1 MGLIKDRVKDSS
13 QPGPVDQRVV
23 RDVGLMFFGARTLVT
38 RHGPTGEAQFRL
50 WCQADDHGGY
60 FTAKVDI
67 RPGDLVTIP
76 LDQGGTTQRIVDT
89 ITAALNGRTRAS
101 WRIPTGAP
109 HALGLTDLHPAVRAA
124 AEQLYRDGHY
134 ARAVAEA
141 FKAIEL
147 AVRDRVPTAGTG
159 AGALGK
165 AFADN
170 GPIDVRRHPGQ
181 TGADEQSGFRHLFM
195 GAAGA
200 LRNPRVHEA
209 VDDDPLSA
217 LEHLAVASLLLRRL
231 DTARTGQPAQ
241 RAASPDA
248 APKEE
253 RPPPS
258 AGLGPLRNQDAPDDD
273 Q

>member
-1 MGLIKDRVKDSS
+1 MIFGTRVT
-13 QPGPVDQRVV
+13 VI
-23 RDVGLMFFGARTLVT
+23 
-38 RHGPTGEAQFRL
+38 RHDLTGQTQFRL
-50 WCQADDHGGY
+50 WCQFDDQGGY
-60 FTAKVDI
+60 FTAKADI
-67 RPGDLVTIP
+67 RPGDHVTIP
-76 LDQGGTTQRIVDT
+76 LNQGGTTQRIVDT
-89 ITAALNGRTRAS
+89 VTPALNGRTRAT

-109 HALGLTDLHPAVRAA
+109 HALSLTDLHPAVRAA

-181 TGADEQSGFRHLFM
+181 TGADEQAGFRHLFM

-200 LRNPRVHEA
+200 LRNPRVHE
-209 VDDDPLSA
+209 VVNDDPLSA

-231 DTARTGQPAQ
+231 DTAQTRQPAQ
-241 RAASPDA
+241 RTASPDST
-248 APKEE
+248 PKEE
-253 RPPPS
+253 QPPQGTEPGLL
-258 AGLGPLRNQDAPDDD
+258 AGP
-273 Q
+273 